1 MEGRPVKDRAKKT
14 RKAKAVRVRFEVAG
28 RRYEGTLGEVTE
40 RYTAERRRAGVDWP
54 GGVSPRK
61 G

>member
-1 MEGRPVKDRAKKT
+1 MKRKKPRRPDVK
-14 RKAKAVRVRFEVAG
+14 VRFEVAG

-40 RYTAERRRAGVDWP
+40 RYTADRRRAGVDWP

-61 G
+61 D

>member
-1 MEGRPVKDRAKKT
+1 MKRKRTKRTKDVK
-14 RKAKAVRVRFEVAG
+14 VRFEVAG

-40 RYTAERRRAGVDWP
+40 RYTADRRRAGVDWP

-61 G
+61 D